1 MFLMVRLYTVST
13 VKRVLEIKD
22 RQKEQQG
29 PGTNISQEF
38 TERVNEANTHWWGG
52 FQGEHLKCPHLPP
65 CLSLLTSG
73 KAIGELSDFTAVG
86 RA

>member
-1 MFLMVRLYTVST
+1 MNEESPALLLIVRLYTVST

-38 TERVNEANTHWWGG
+38 TERVSEANSHW
-52 FQGEHLKCPHLPP
+52 
-65 CLSLLTSG
+65 
-73 KAIGELSDFTAVG
+73 VG
-86 RA
+86 RVSRGTFEVSTLATLSVTSHK

>member
-1 MFLMVRLYTVST
+1 M
-13 VKRVLEIKD
+13 LEIKD

-38 TERVNEANTHWWGG
+38 TQRVSEGNTHWVGRVSRG
-52 FQGEHLKCPHLPP
+52 TFEVSTLAT
-65 CLSLLTSG
+65 LSLLTSR
-73 KAIGELSDFTAVG
+73 KATGELSDFTAVG